1 MLHAPVARTL
11 LMHETTHMPA
21 AGFSVARFV
30 QSAARYV
37 FATTAG
43 AALVMG
49 CTVQLARVEGHS
61 MAPTLV
67 NQDRLVVDRLTYRIG
82 KPTPGDIVMFHVPV
96 DPGRLFV
103 KRIIAEAGDEV
114 RIQHGDVFVNG
125 HKVDD
130 RFIPDDFRSQ
140 EDWGPYRVPH
150 RLLPRAGR
158 PPEPEL
164 GQPALGP
171 CPPGRDHRAG
181 PRQMVAP
188 QHGGDV
194 LVGLRSSVLGLQSSV
209 FSLRSSVFVLRSS
222 VRFPRG

>member
-1 MLHAPVARTL
+1 
-11 LMHETTHMPA
+11 MHETTHMPA
-21 AGFSVARFV
+21 VGFSIARFV

-140 EDWGPYRVPH
+140 EDWGPYRVPADYY
-150 RLLPRAGR
+150 LV
-158 PPEPEL
+158 L
-164 GQPALGP
+164 G
-171 CPPGRDHRAG
+171 DHRN
-181 PRQMVAP
+181 
-188 QHGGDV
+188 
-194 LVGLRSSVLGLQSSV
+194 RSSDSRHWGP
-209 FSLRSSVFVLRSS
+209 
-222 VRFPRG
+222 VRRDAIIGRVHARWWPLSTAAMF